1 LRNAFIDCAKKGLLP
16 EVLPRLEND
25 DIGFSELDWP
35 TWAHDAQ
42 LPPDLR
48 RPPAH
53 WSAWLVLGGRGS
65 GKTRA
70 GAEWVR
76 MAIRLRPRQA
86 APLRIAIVGPSYA
99 EAREV
104 MVDGVSGLL
113 SLDWSSGEPQFIS
126 SRRLLVWP
134 DGSEAQLFS
143 AEDPEQLRG
152 PQFDLAWCDGT
163 LPLPVRPTRQRTG
176 CFSAALHWATRTA
189 LPRSTACARTGP
201 RCPSS
206 QGFQGSDRLF
216 AGVHHRFM
224 WHAPWCGLPRWD
236 VEYDC
241 LEENLACRIG
251 ACATGYCAGNCNRFE
266 QFRRRGCCRE
276 CNRRPGSGRAASWWR
291 FPRQGPHRFRSEMVQ
306 RRRFRPCKLLT
317 GNVTEDSICGCW

>member
-1 LRNAFIDCAKKGLLP
+1 MKGLLP

-25 DIGFSELDWP
+25 EIGFSALDWP

-42 LPPDLR
+42 LPPDLHK
-48 RPPAH
+48 PPAD

-70 GAEWVR
+70 GAEWLR
-76 MAIRLRPRQA
+76 MAIRWHPRQA

-113 SLDWSSGEPQFIS
+113 SLDWSSGKPQFIS

-152 PQFDLAWCDGT
+152 PQFDFAWSDGT
-163 LPLPVRPTRQRTG
+163 LPSPGKPTRRTTG
-176 CFSAALHWATRTA
+176 CSSAALHWATRTT
-189 LPRSTACARTGP
+189 LRQSTACVPIGP
-201 RCPSS
+201 RCANS
-206 QGFQGSDRLF
+206 QGFQGSDRLLD
-216 AGVHHRFM
+216 GIHHRFM
-224 WHAPWCGLPRWD
+224 WHAAWCGPSRWD
-236 VEYDC
+236 TEHDC
-241 LEENLACRIG
+241 LEENLARRIG
-251 ACATGYCAGNCNRFE
+251 ACVAGHCAGSCNRIE
-266 QFRRRGCCRE
+266 QFRRCRGCRQR
-276 CNRRPGSGRAASWWR
+276 NRWAGSGRATGWRR
-291 FPRQGPHRFRSEMVQ
+291 FPRQGPDRFRGEMVQ
-306 RRRFRPCKLLT
+306 R
-317 GNVTEDSICGCW
+317 